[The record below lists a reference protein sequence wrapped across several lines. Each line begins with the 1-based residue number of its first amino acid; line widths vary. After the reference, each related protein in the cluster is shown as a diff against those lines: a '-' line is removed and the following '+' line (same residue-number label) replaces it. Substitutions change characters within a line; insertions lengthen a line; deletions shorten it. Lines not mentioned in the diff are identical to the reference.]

1 MPAFVWKGKTRDGK
15 AVSGERVADNKESV
29 MALLRRDQILVSS
42 VKEKGKEIALP
53 KFGGG
58 VPSKDLAI
66 FTRQFSVMIDAGL
79 PLVQCLEILGSQ
91 QENKTFAK
99 ILQQTRMDVEGGASL
114 ADAMRK
120 HPKAF
125 DDLFTNM
132 IAAGE
137 AGGILDTI
145 LKRLATYIEKAVKL
159 KAQVKGAMVYPVA
172 VLSIAGL
179 VIFIILWKVIPTFQS
194 MFEGLGAQLPLP
206 TRIVITLS
214 QWTTRLAFPMIVGS
228 VIFVILF
235 KRYYATYNGRRVV
248 DRIILKLP
256 ILGVVMQ
263 KIAVARFCRTLATL
277 ISSGVPIL
285 DGLEITARTSGNA
298 ILEDAIMAVRKGVEG
313 GLTIAQ
319 PLKESGVF
327 PPMVVQMIGVG
338 EQTGALDAM
347 LSKIADFYEEEVD
360 QAVAN
365 LLTLMEPVMILFLGV
380 TVGGIVI
387 SMYLPLFSLIGQ
399 LAGGR

>member
-15 AVSGERVADNKESV
+15 VVSGERNAENKEAV

-53 KFGGG
+53 KLGGG
-58 VPSKDLAI
+58 VPAKDLAI

-79 PLVQCLEILGSQ
+79 PLVQCLEILGGQ
-91 QENKTFAK
+91 QENKNFAK
-99 ILQQTRMDVEGGASL
+99 ILQQTRMDVEGGSSL

-125 DDLFTNM
+125 DDLFVNM

-172 VLSIAGL
+172 VISIAGI
-179 VIFIILWKVIPTFQS
+179 VVAVILWKVIPTFAS

-206 TRIVITLS
+206 TRIVIAMS
-214 QWTTRLAFPMIVGS
+214 NWFVRLLPFLIIAIVL
-228 VIFVILF
+228 FVVLF
-235 KRYYATYNGRRVV
+235 RRYYATYGGRRQI
-248 DRIILKLP
+248 DRMILKLP
-256 ILGVVMQ
+256 ILGVIMQ
-263 KIAVARFCRTLATL
+263 KIAVARFCRTLSTL

-298 ILEDAIMAVRKGVEG
+298 IIEDAIMMVRKAVES
-313 GLTIAQ
+313 GLTVAQ

-365 LLTLMEPVMILFLGV
+365 LLTLMEPVMILFLGI

-387 SMYLPLFSLIGQ
+387 SMYLPLFDLISK
-399 LAGGR
+399 LS

>member
-15 AVSGERVADNKESV
+15 AVSGERVADNKEAV

-53 KFGGG
+53 KLGGG

-66 FTRQFSVMIDAGL
+66 FVRQFSVMIDAGL
-79 PLVQCLEILGSQ
+79 PLVQCLEILGTQ
-91 QENKTFAK
+91 QDNKNFAK

-125 DDLFTNM
+125 DELFTNM

-159 KAQVKGAMVYPVA
+159 KAQVKGAMMYPVA
-172 VLSIAGL
+172 VISIAGL
-179 VIFIILWKVIPTFQS
+179 VIAVILWKVIPTFAS
-194 MFEGLGAQLPLP
+194 MFAGLGAELPLP
-206 TRIVITLS
+206 TRIVIAMS
-214 QWTTRLAFPMIVGS
+214 QWFARLLPFMVVFAVLGTF
-228 VIFVILF
+228 LF
-235 KRYYATYNGRRVV
+235 RRYYATHGGRRVV
-248 DRIILKLP
+248 DGFVLKLP
-256 ILGVVMQ
+256 ILGPIMR
-263 KIAVARFCRTLATL
+263 KIAVARFCRTLSTL
-277 ISSGVPIL
+277 MSSGVPIL
-285 DGLEITARTSGNA
+285 DGLEITARTAGNA
-298 ILEDAIMAVRKGVEG
+298 IVEDAIMSVRKGVES
-313 GLTIAQ
+313 GLTVAQ
-319 PLKESGVF
+319 PLRESKVF
-327 PPMVVQMIGVG
+327 PSMVVQMIGVG

-347 LSKIADFYEEEVD
+347 LGKIADFYEEEVD

-365 LLTLMEPVMILFLGV
+365 MLTLMEPVMILFLGI

-387 SMYLPLFSLIGQ
+387 SMYLPLFDLISK
-399 LAGGR
+399 LS

>member
-15 AVSGERVADNKESV
+15 VVAGEKVADNKEAV
-29 MALLRRDQILVSS
+29 MVLLRREQILVSS
-42 VKEKGKEIALP
+42 VKEKGKELALP

-58 VPSKDLAI
+58 VPSKDLAV
-66 FTRQFSVMIDAGL
+66 FVRQFSVMIDAGL
-79 PLVQCLEILGSQ
+79 PLVQCLEILGTQ

-99 ILQQTRMDVEGGASL
+99 VLQQTRMDVEGGASL

-120 HPKAF
+120 HPKVF

-145 LKRLATYIEKAVKL
+145 LKRLATYIEKNVKL
-159 KAQVKGAMVYPVA
+159 KSQVKGAMVYPISVI
-172 VLSIAGL
+172 SIAGI
-179 VIFIILWKVIPTFQS
+179 VIAVILWKVIPTFAA
-194 MFEGLGAQLPLP
+194 MFAGLNAELPLP
-206 TRIVITLS
+206 TRFVISLS
-214 QWTTRLAFPMIVGS
+214 HWFVRGLPFFIVGG
-228 VIFVILF
+228 VLGTMGF
-235 KRYYATYNGRRVV
+235 KRYYATHGGRRVV
-248 DRIILKLP
+248 DSLALKAPVFGTL
-256 ILGVVMQ
+256 MR
-263 KIAVARFCRTLATL
+263 KIAVARFCRTLSTL

-285 DGLEITARTSGNA
+285 DGLEITARTAGNA
-298 ILEDAIMAVRKGVEG
+298 IIEDAIMSVRKGVES

-365 LLTLMEPVMILFLGV
+365 LLTLMEPIMILFLGIS
-380 TVGGIVI
+380 VGGII
-387 SMYLPLFSLIGQ
+387 IAMYLPLFDLISK
-399 LAGGR
+399 LT

>member
-1 MPAFVWKGKTRDGK
+1 MPAYVWKGKTRDGK
-15 AVSGERVADNKESV
+15 AVAGERVADNKEAV

-42 VKEKGKEIALP
+42 VKEKGREIALP

-58 VPSKDLAI
+58 VPAKDLAI

-79 PLVQCLEILGSQ
+79 PLVQCLEILGGQ

-99 ILQQTRMDVEGGASL
+99 VLQQTRMDVEGGASL
-114 ADAMRK
+114 ADAMKK
-120 HPKAF
+120 HPKVF
-125 DDLFTNM
+125 DELYTNM

-145 LKRLATYIEKAVKL
+145 LKRLALYIEKAVKL

-172 VLSIAGL
+172 VISIAGI
-179 VIFIILWKVIPTFQS
+179 VIAVILWKVIPTFAA
-194 MFEGLGAQLPLP
+194 MFAGLNAELPLP
-206 TRIVITLS
+206 TRFVISLS
-214 QWTTRLAFPMIVGS
+214 KWFVRLLPFLIVGG
-228 VIFVILF
+228 VIGVIGF
-235 KRYYATYNGRRVV
+235 KRWYATHNGRRVV
-248 DRIILKLP
+248 DRMLLRIP
-256 ILGVVMQ
+256 ILGPLFQ
-263 KIAVARFCRTLATL
+263 KIAVARFCRTLSTL

-285 DGLEITARTSGNA
+285 DGLEITARTAGNA
-298 ILEDAIMAVRKGVEG
+298 IIEDAIMVVRKGVES
-313 GLTIAQ
+313 GLTLAQ
-319 PLKESGVF
+319 PLKETKVF

-347 LSKIADFYEEEVD
+347 LSKIADFYEDEVD

-380 TVGGIVI
+380 SVGGII
-387 SMYLPLFSLIGQ
+387 IAMYLPLFDLISK
-399 LAGGR
+399 LS